1 MVPYLSHKIREIA
14 DKMVDLN
21 MGNWSTIVTIINK
34 LLVRGGDP
42 QIIEK
47 IISQSLIPVL
57 DGCII
62 LSSKHRDSLPYN
74 IIMTATLDY
83 CYRLGTYLKRI
94 NVVERNSLGTAL
106 NLLWNHEW
114 DSDGEMMLL
123 ATTYNILATKF
134 DEEE

>member
-1 MVPYLSHKIREIA
+1 
-14 DKMVDLN
+14 

-57 DGCII
+57 DGGII

-74 IIMTATLDY
+74 SIMTVTLDY

-94 NVVERNSLGTAL
+94 NVVERNSLGTVL